1 MITEDRVCFD
11 GAHTRRLS
19 VAGDGPPIALLHGFA
34 DGAETWRALLTEFDA
49 AGRAAFAVDMP
60 GFGQAAPREP
70 GPIMPQL
77 DAFVDAMI
85 AATGPVILM
94 GNSLGA
100 CVSVRAAAR
109 GSSNVR
115 TAIAVDEPILASH
128 WLMRLARGRT
138 DPLRVFERRMPIP
151 KDLYHRAVRHTLARL
166 LYADP
171 ARADPDVLA
180 RFTVQAS
187 DPSLTRAL
195 LGDARTVALETAGGY
210 DSEHVRCPLLVIHG
224 RKDRIIPVH
233 ASQRLHESV
242 PASTLVVL
250 PNSGHCPQLD
260 DPSELARHVLQF
272 IDRETEMTGR
282 LK

>member
-1 MITEDRVCFD
+1 MITEDRVCFNC
-11 GAHTRRLS
+11 AHTRRLS

-34 DGAETWRALLTEFDA
+34 DGADTWRALLTEFDA
-49 AGRAAFAVDMP
+49 VGRAAFAVDMP
-60 GFGQAAPREP
+60 GFGHAEPRAP

-77 DAFVDAMI
+77 DAFIDAVI
-85 AATGPVILM
+85 ADTGPVILM

-109 GSSNVR
+109 GSCNVR
-115 TAIAVDEPILASH
+115 GAIAVDEPTLASH

-138 DPLRVFERRMPIP
+138 DPLRVLERRMPIP
-151 KDLYHRAVRHTLARL
+151 KDLYHRAIRRTLARL

-171 ARADPDVLA
+171 AQADPDVLA

-187 DPSLTRAL
+187 DPSRTRTL
-195 LGDARTVALETAGGY
+195 LGDARAVALETAGGY

-224 RKDRIIPVH
+224 RKDRVIPVH
-233 ASQRLHESV
+233 ASERLHESV

-260 DPSELARHVLQF
+260 DPCELARHVLQF
-272 IDRETEMTGR
+272 IDRG
-282 LK
+282 KK

>member
-1 MITEDRVCFD
+1 MITEDRVRFD
-11 GAHTRRLS
+11 GVHTRRLS

-34 DGAETWRALLTEFDA
+34 DGADTWRALLAEFDA

-60 GFGQAAPREP
+60 GFGHADPREP

-77 DAFVDAMI
+77 DAFIDDVI
-85 AATGPVILM
+85 ADTGPVILM

-109 GSSNVR
+109 GSCNVR
-115 TAIAVDEPILASH
+115 GAIAVDEPILASH
-128 WLMRLARGRT
+128 WLMRLGRGRA
-138 DPLRVFERRMPIP
+138 DPFRVLDHRMPIP
-151 KDLYHRAVRHTLARL
+151 KDLYHRAIRRTLARL

-171 ARADPDVLA
+171 AQADPDVLA

-187 DPSLTRAL
+187 DRSRARTL

-210 DSEHVRCPLLVIHG
+210 DSERVRCPLLVIHG
-224 RKDRIIPVH
+224 RKDRVIPVH
-233 ASQRLHESV
+233 ASERLHESV

-260 DPSELARHVLQF
+260 APCELARHVLQF
-272 IDRETEMTGR
+272 IDRG
-282 LK
+282 KK

>member
-1 MITEDRVCFD
+1 MIIEDLLCF
-11 GAHTRRLS
+11 GGVNTRRLS

-60 GFGQAAPREP
+60 GFGQTDPREP

-77 DAFVDAMI
+77 DAFADAMI
-85 AATGPVILM
+85 AGTGPVILM

-109 GSSNVR
+109 GSRDVR
-115 TAIAVDEPILASH
+115 GVIAVDEPILASH
-128 WLMRLARGRT
+128 LLMRLGRGRA
-138 DPLRVFERRMPIP
+138 DPFRVLEHRLPISNRLYRRSI
-151 KDLYHRAVRHTLARL
+151 RGALARL

-171 ARADPDVLA
+171 AGADPRVLD
-180 RFTVQAS
+180 RFTVQAP
-187 DPSLTRAL
+187 DQAHLRRL
-195 LGDARTVALETAGGY
+195 LGDARAVALETTAGY
-210 DSEHVRCPLLVIHG
+210 DSERVVCPLLVIHG
-224 RKDRIIPVH
+224 RKDRVIPVN
-233 ASQRLHESV
+233 ASRRLHESV

-260 DPSELARHVLQF
+260 DPSTLARHVLQF
-272 IDRETEMTGR
+272 IEREIEMMGR
-282 LK
+282 LT

>member
-1 MITEDRVCFD
+1 MITEDRVRFD
-11 GAHTRRLS
+11 GVHTRRLS

-34 DGAETWRALLTEFDA
+34 DGADTWRALLAEFDA

-60 GFGQAAPREP
+60 GFGHADPRDP

-77 DAFVDAMI
+77 DAFIDDVI
-85 AATGPVILM
+85 ADTGPVILM

-109 GSSNVR
+109 GSCNVR
-115 TAIAVDEPILASH
+115 GAIAVDEPILASH
-128 WLMRLARGRT
+128 WLMRLGRGRA
-138 DPLRVFERRMPIP
+138 DPFRVLDHRMPIP
-151 KDLYHRAVRHTLARL
+151 KDLYHRAIRRTLARL

-171 ARADPDVLA
+171 AQADPDVLA

-187 DPSLTRAL
+187 DRSRARTL

-210 DSEHVRCPLLVIHG
+210 DSERVRCPLLVIHG
-224 RKDRIIPVH
+224 RKDRVIPVH
-233 ASQRLHESV
+233 ASERLHESV

-260 DPSELARHVLQF
+260 APCELARHVLQF
-272 IDRETEMTGR
+272 IDRG
-282 LK
+282 KK

>member
-11 GAHTRRLS
+11 GVHTRRLS

-34 DGAETWRALLTEFDA
+34 DGADTWRALLAEFDA
-49 AGRAAFAVDMP
+49 AGREAFAVDMP
-60 GFGQAAPREP
+60 GFGHADPREP

-77 DAFVDAMI
+77 DAFIDAVI
-85 AATGPVILM
+85 ADSGPVILM

-109 GSSNVR
+109 GSCHVR
-115 TAIAVDEPILASH
+115 GAIAVDEPILASH
-128 WLMRLARGRT
+128 WLMRLGRGRA
-138 DPLRVFERRMPIP
+138 DPFRVLDHRMPIP
-151 KDLYHRAVRHTLARL
+151 KDLYHRAIRRTLARL

-171 ARADPDVLA
+171 AQADPDVLA

-187 DPSLTRAL
+187 DRSRARTL

-210 DSEHVRCPLLVIHG
+210 DSERVRCPLLVIHG
-224 RKDRIIPVH
+224 RKDRVIPVH
-233 ASQRLHESV
+233 ASERLHESV
-242 PASTLVVL
+242 PTSTLVVL

-260 DPSELARHVLQF
+260 DPAGLATHVLRF
-272 IDRETEMTGR
+272 LDRRE
-282 LK
+282 K

>member
-1 MITEDRVCFD
+1 MITEDRVRFD
-11 GAHTRRLS
+11 GVHTRRLS

-34 DGAETWRALLTEFDA
+34 DGADTWRALLAEFDA

-60 GFGQAAPREP
+60 GFGHADPREP

-77 DAFVDAMI
+77 DAFIDDVI
-85 AATGPVILM
+85 ADTGPVILM

-109 GSSNVR
+109 GSCNVR
-115 TAIAVDEPILASH
+115 GAIAVDEPILASH
-128 WLMRLARGRT
+128 WLMRLGRGRA
-138 DPLRVFERRMPIP
+138 DPFRVLDHRMPIP
-151 KDLYHRAVRHTLARL
+151 KDLYHRAIRRTLARL

-171 ARADPDVLA
+171 AQADPDVLA

-187 DPSLTRAL
+187 DRSRARTL

-210 DSEHVRCPLLVIHG
+210 DSERVRCPLLVIHG
-224 RKDRIIPVH
+224 RKDRVIPVH
-233 ASQRLHESV
+233 ASERLHESV
-242 PASTLVVL
+242 PTSTLVVL

-260 DPSELARHVLQF
+260 DPAGLATHVLRF
-272 IDRETEMTGR
+272 LDRRE
-282 LK
+282 K

>member
-1 MITEDRVCFD
+1 MITEDRVRFD
-11 GAHTRRLS
+11 GVHTRRLS

-34 DGAETWRALLTEFDA
+34 DGADTWRALLAEFDA

-60 GFGQAAPREP
+60 GFGHADPRDP

-77 DAFVDAMI
+77 DAFIDDVI
-85 AATGPVILM
+85 ADTGPVILM

-109 GSSNVR
+109 GSCNVR
-115 TAIAVDEPILASH
+115 GAIAVDEPILASH
-128 WLMRLARGRT
+128 WLMRLGRGRA
-138 DPLRVFERRMPIP
+138 DPFRVLDHRMPIP
-151 KDLYHRAVRHTLARL
+151 KDLYHRAIRRTLARL

-171 ARADPDVLA
+171 AQADPDVLA

-187 DPSLTRAL
+187 DRSRARTL

-210 DSEHVRCPLLVIHG
+210 DSERVRCPLLVIHG
-224 RKDRIIPVH
+224 RKDRVIPVH
-233 ASQRLHESV
+233 ASERLHESV
-242 PASTLVVL
+242 PTSTLVVL

-260 DPSELARHVLQF
+260 DPAGLATHVLRF
-272 IDRETEMTGR
+272 LDRRE
-282 LK
+282 K